1 MNRRAVLLAS
11 VASAMITVPAFAQ
24 DIPETRLRMADSFP
38 LAHVISG
45 SGAQFFV
52 EQVKTLSGGKITID
66 YFPAEQMGKAADL
79 LSLTQSRVVD
89 IGYVAPAYV
98 SEKMPL
104 SDVANLPGMFS
115 DVCVGSKAF
124 IKLATEGELAKREF
138 EGNGVK
144 LLFASTM
151 PPYQVSGPYIEIKSL
166 DDLKGRK
173 IRTSGAATDLMVR
186 ELGGVPTRL
195 SGAETYEGLERR
207 TIDFNLGPYSSYAG
221 YGLYPMTKFGT
232 KGFSFG
238 SFIATYSI
246 NLDVWNGL
254 SAPVQDVL
262 TKAAEATDGHLCEA
276 IEAENAKAI
285 SDMEALGSKFLAES
299 DETKAQFA
307 PVAESLH
314 AAWAKAMDDRG
325 LPGTEVLASFKKALG
340 GN

>member
-1 MNRRAVLLAS
+1 
-11 VASAMITVPAFAQ
+11 
-24 DIPETRLRMADSFP
+24 
-38 LAHVISG
+38 
-45 SGAQFFV
+45 
-52 EQVKTLSGGKITID
+52 
-66 YFPAEQMGKAADL
+66 MGKARDL

-115 DVCVGSKAF
+115 DVCAGTKAF
-124 IKLATEGELAKREF
+124 IALATTGELAKREF

-144 LLFASTM
+144 LLFATM
-151 PPYQVSGPYIEIKSL
+151 LPPYQVSGPYIEISSL

-207 TIDFNLGPYSSYAG
+207 TIDFNLGPYSSYKG
-221 YGLYPMTKFGT
+221 YGLYPMTKYGT

-238 SFIATYSI
+238 SSVLTYVI

-254 SAPVQDVL
+254 PVPVQDVID
-262 TKAAEATDGHLCEA
+262 KAAAETNAHLCGQIETANSRA
-276 IEAENAKAI
+276 ITE
-285 SDMEALGSKFLAES
+285 MEALGTKFLSES
-299 DETKAQFA
+299 QETKAQFA
-307 PVAESLH
+307 PVADKLH
-314 AAWAKAMDDRG
+314 AAWAKALDDRG
-325 LPGTEVLASFKKALG
+325 LPGTEVVKSFQEALES
-340 GN
+340 N